1 MTSPYNPYMAMIR
14 PIRPAAREPIGLHKQ
29 AMDNLRFIRNAMES
43 AGSFTAVPGV
53 GGMLMGATAI
63 IAAFAAHLSESPRAW
78 LAIWSGEAGLA
89 VVIGLAF
96 SWRKAVRNGTSL
108 LSRAFRRFVL
118 AMVPSVFVGA
128 ILTLVLYRAGNHS
141 LLPALWLLLYGLGV
155 SSGGAFSVR
164 VVPMMGISFL
174 AVGAVAAV
182 APASWADAL
191 MALGF
196 GGLHMVFGFVI
207 ARNYG
212 G

>member
-1 MTSPYNPYMAMIR
+1 MAIVR
-14 PIRPAAREPIGLHKQ
+14 PIRASEPVGLHTQ

-53 GGMLMGATAI
+53 GGMLMGATALF
-63 IAAFAAHLSESPRAW
+63 AAFAAHLSKSPRAW
-78 LAIWSGEAGLA
+78 LAIWIGEALLA
-89 VVIGLAF
+89 LAIGLGF

-118 AMVPSVFVGA
+118 AMMPAIFTGA
-128 ILTLVLYRAGNHS
+128 LMTFVLYGADAHH
-141 LLPALWLLLYGLGV
+141 LLPALWLLLYGVGV

-164 VVPMMGISFL
+164 VVPIMGMCFL
-174 AVGAVAAV
+174 LVGAVAAL
-182 APASWADAL
+182 APAFWADPL

-196 GGLHMVFGFVI
+196 GGLHLVFGWKI